1 MEKLELK
8 HLAPYLPYDLK
19 FWNKDRVILRMDK
32 LSRIDYNV
40 WAHVREVNGQAD
52 ENDFNYK
59 DLSSLSCCGRGYY
72 LKQIKPIL
80 RPMPDLT
87 LPCLDDGE
95 TPLVELAKI
104 ATRRFLTEESTA
116 SFKVVRDF
124 CIIEIQNIEVI
135 FSYTDFMTFTLFN
148 RRYSQHKPVMDQL
161 ELFQYLFEHHFDVFG
176 LIEKG
181 LAINMNTLM
190 K

>member
-1 MEKLELK
+1 MEELQLK

-40 WAHVREVNGQAD
+40 WAYVRDVNGQAD

-59 DLSSLSCCGRGYY
+59 HFSSLSCCGRGHY

-80 RPMPDLT
+80 RPMSDLSK
-87 LPCLDDGE
+87 PCLPGGK
-95 TPLVELAKI
+95 TPVVELAKI
-104 ATRRFLTEESTA
+104 AIKSYEISFALKHLNTYSNIVFFATCEEFGYRGFEFYLSDNRA
-116 SFKVVRDF
+116 SPL
-124 CIIEIQNIEVI
+124 EV
-135 FSYTDFMTFTLFN
+135 N
-148 RRYSQHKPVMDQL
+148 QL

-176 LIEKG
+176 LIDKG
-181 LAINMNTLM
+181 LAINMNTLEI
-190 K
+190 